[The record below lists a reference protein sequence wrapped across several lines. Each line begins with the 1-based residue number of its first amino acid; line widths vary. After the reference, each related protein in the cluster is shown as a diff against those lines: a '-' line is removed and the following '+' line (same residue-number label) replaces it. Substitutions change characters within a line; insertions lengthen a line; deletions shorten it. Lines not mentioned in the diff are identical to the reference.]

1 MAPLGGHGGVH
12 GRRLVVAGD
21 VDDAA
26 ELAGPH
32 AGCEGMGQTTPGGEI
47 QRHGFLPFRLRT
59 QARSFHGAGTA
70 GVVDQDIQLAETGL
84 DHGHGPRR
92 HALARD
98 ILDDDQGPLVALP
111 RDGVRHRLQQIPAPG
126 EEGKSAAFR
135 RQMFGDGGAET
146 NAGAG
151 HQGDTAGQLQIHVQ
165 LPRKNFT
172 GPETIALPAIVK
184 DGV

>member
-1 MAPLGGHGGVH
+1 MKAYLPASGWSRIGQRARGMFNLNDSRW
-12 GRRLVVAGD
+12 GRGD
-21 VDDAA
+21 DK
-26 ELAGPH
+26 
-32 AGCEGMGQTTPGGEI
+32 
-47 QRHGFLPFRLRT
+47 
-59 QARSFHGAGTA
+59 
-70 GVVDQDIQLAETGL
+70 
-84 DHGHGPRR
+84 
-92 HALARD
+92 
-98 ILDDDQGPLVALP
+98 
-111 RDGVRHRLQQIPAPG
+111 PG

-165 LPRKNFT
+165 LPRKKFT